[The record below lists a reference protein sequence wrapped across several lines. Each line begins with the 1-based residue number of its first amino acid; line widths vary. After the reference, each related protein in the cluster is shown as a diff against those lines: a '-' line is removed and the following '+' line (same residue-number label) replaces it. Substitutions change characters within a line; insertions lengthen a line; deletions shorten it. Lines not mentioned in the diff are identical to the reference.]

1 MNMKNNIAGLL
12 AVVLLAAG
20 CHTAKQSSVNL
31 PAFDKEGHRGGRG
44 LMPENTIP
52 AMIKGLDM
60 GVTTLEMDAHI
71 TKDRQ
76 VILSHDPYF
85 NPAITTLP
93 DGGFIAPADA
103 KKHLIYQMTYEE
115 ILKYD
120 VGLKPYPAF
129 PQQERLKAVKPL
141 LSEVIAN
148 ADAYAQL
155 KQRPLPFY
163 NIETKSN
170 PATDNVN
177 HPAPQEFV
185 DLLMAVIK
193 EKKTE
198 ERTIIQSF
206 DPRTLQVLHK
216 DYPGIKTALLI
227 EGNDKRTLKAQLEQ
241 LGFTPTIYS
250 PMYNL
255 VTPALLK
262 ECHRKKM
269 KVVPWTVN
277 DKKEIE
283 RLTAMGVDG
292 IITDYPNL
300 F

>member
-1 MNMKNNIAGLL
+1 MTTKKARLGLL
-12 AVVLLAAG
+12 AVLFAAAG
-20 CHTAKQSSVNL
+20 CHTAKHAMNL
-31 PAFDKEGHRGGRG
+31 PAFDKEGHRGARG

-52 AMIKGLDM
+52 AMLKGLDL
-60 GVTTLEMDAHI
+60 GVTTLEMDAMI
-71 TKDRQ
+71 TKDRK

-93 DGGFIAPADA
+93 DGGFIAPQDA
-103 KKHLIYQMTYEE
+103 KKYAIFQMTYEE
-115 ILKYD
+115 VQKYD
-120 VGLKPYPAF
+120 VGIKPYATF
-129 PQQERLKAVKPL
+129 PQQERVKATKPL

-170 PATDNVN
+170 PATDNTN
-177 HPAPQEFV
+177 HPAPDEFV

-193 EKKTE
+193 EKKIE
-198 ERTIIQSF
+198 DRVIIQSF

-216 DYPGIKTALLI
+216 RYPGIKTALLI
-227 EGNDKRTLKAQLEQ
+227 EGFDKRTLKVQLQQ

-250 PMYNL
+250 PAYNL
-255 VTPALLK
+255 VNAALLQD
-262 ECHRKKM
+262 CHHKKM

-277 DKKEIE
+277 DKKEID